1 MLQNTL
7 ILKML
12 RQLTTQSLFTDIR
25 PPTKRVLKSSIILSY
40 MVVIP
45 ESCIEK
51 MAHFSI
57 GYLPTQMHLIFRGA
71 LIKYGT
77 QSVYIKVSCCYS
89 LFRTCS
95 SKLQIQIIV
104 HHERCLKVSIKNQVV
119 VNRPVFNHLFLLGSD
134 IRIRRLTIF
143 CCCCASKLRQ
153 PTPTSAPLMSSN
165 VVYDVLPSNCF

>member
-1 MLQNTL
+1 MIGVLFKFYSGLKHLQVHFTRGLIKAQISKEEKNYNSLKMLQNTL

-12 RQLTTQSLFTDIR
+12 RQLTMQSLFTDIR

-40 MVVIP
+40 MVVMP

-57 GYLPTQMHLIFRGA
+57 GYLPSKMHLIFRGA

-77 QSVYIKVSCCYS
+77 QSVYIKVSCCCS

-95 SKLQIQIIV
+95 SKLQI
-104 HHERCLKVSIKNQVV
+104 
-119 VNRPVFNHLFLLGSD
+119 
-134 IRIRRLTIF
+134 
-143 CCCCASKLRQ
+143 
-153 PTPTSAPLMSSN
+153 
-165 VVYDVLPSNCF
+165 